1 VLPLPDIHALDV
13 NLLGQTV
20 FVQHAPG
27 LASTIADV
35 LLNAA
40 FEVHHFTTKDSAGR
54 IISSNDVSS
63 KLDEFKEH
71 SGLPIFMSKDQ
82 RKHLANCGACQAN
95 LTPPQPGL
103 ISRTLS
109 SISFKRKRSH
119 PTNEPSQLEKGL
131 PTLVEEAKETDSQTP
146 ITTDSQ
152 TPVTPSE
159 GTSRYVATISIAGMT
174 CAACTNGIT
183 TQLRRV
189 EYIEDIQVN
198 LLSNNAKI
206 TFRGEKATAQ
216 QVVEAIDDIGF
227 NASLDEVVLVTD
239 NDDLDQTS
247 KALISIEG
255 MTCGV
260 CVAAVSRGLE
270 EVHGITSVNVDL
282 LGNCATVHFTNQT
295 SIEKVIEAIDD
306 LGLGASVIELSKTA
320 KNEVDETP
328 FRTVEFEVKGMHCS
342 LCPGK
347 ITSKVDE
354 AFGDAV
360 RVVSAVSLKTPRL
373 TVEYKPTPELNIRKV
388 KYAIESADP
397 EIGALVYHPPS
408 MEERSRTVQR
418 KESSRVLRH
427 LLFTL
432 AAAVPSFVIGIVYM
446 SLVSETNPTR
456 LWFEESLWTGNA
468 MRMDWAMLILTTPV
482 MFYGASIFHTR
493 AFREIWSLWRPRS
506 KVPVLRR
513 LYRFGSMNLLISA
526 GTSVA
531 YFSSLAILIMQA
543 LTSRPTGDSQMG
555 MTSRR
560 SITYFDTVTF
570 LVLFILCGKF
580 LQAYS
585 KSKTG
590 DAVAMLG
597 KLRPSEALLVDMGEE
612 SGEQDM
618 KPQIRKVPVDL
629 LEIGDIVS
637 IPYGN
642 SPPTD
647 GIVDQDGTFLFDESS
662 LTGEPKLARK
672 VRGDT
677 ILTGSVNKSD
687 PVRIAVKELGGK
699 SMLDQ
704 IIAVV
709 RDGQAKRAPVERI
722 ADTFTSY
729 FTPVITVLAITTW
742 IVWLVLGQSAVLP
755 RSWLDVDRGGWAF
768 WSVEFAIAVFVV
780 ACPCGLG
787 LAAPTALFVGGGLA
801 AKAGILVQGGGEAFQ
816 EASNLDAIVFDKTG
830 TLTEGQMRVTDVQM
844 LDQKDETQQ
853 LQLVLHV
860 AKALEENCTHPIAKA
875 ILKFCHE
882 SMSNQ
887 DRIVIT
893 NEEIKEVPGQGM
905 TGTFEVHNAIS
916 GKPTCYE
923 AAIGNERL
931 LTTLGIDASNSPP
944 NSSPQEDTNQSQQRI
959 LNDYLTTTLGR
970 FQGTGCSTAIFALRT
985 ASADEA
991 TPFTPIAVFAITDPL
1006 RPEAVSVLQS
1016 LRAQNIEVHM
1026 CTGDNPTTARAIA
1039 SQLDIPVSKVR
1050 AGVLPQGKAAYINE
1064 LKNSGPANKL
1074 RKIAFVGDGTN
1085 DTPALTAADVS
1096 IALSSGSD
1104 VAITSA
1110 SFILLNSN
1118 LTTILHLVRLAK
1130 RVFLRVKLNFAW
1142 SAIYNVALIPV
1153 AAGVFFPIAQWRL
1166 SPVWAAAAMAG
1177 SSVSVV
1183 LSSLALKLPEIRFGR
1198 KKEGIQRMNEA
1209 ETGEE
1214 MLADS

>member
-1 VLPLPDIHALDV
+1 MGPLSSIYALDV
-13 NLLGQTV
+13 NLVGHTV
-20 FVQHAPG
+20 RVQHAPG
-27 LASTIADV
+27 LATTIADV

-40 FEVHHFTTKDSAGR
+40 FEVHYFTTSNSAGQV
-54 IISSNDVSS
+54 ISSNDVSS
-63 KLDEFKEH
+63 KLDEFKQQ
-71 SGLPIFMSKDQ
+71 SGSPLFMTEDQ
-82 RKHLANCGACQAN
+82 KRHKRHLVNCKACQAN
-95 LTPPQPGL
+95 LKPPQPGL
-103 ISRTLS
+103 LSRTLS
-109 SISFKRKRSH
+109 IVSRKRKRSH
-119 PTNEPSQLEKGL
+119 PANEPSQLEKGL
-131 PTLVEEAKETDSQTP
+131 PTLFEEAKEIDPQIPS
-146 ITTDSQ
+146 
-152 TPVTPSE
+152 TPSE
-159 GTSRYVATISIAGMT
+159 GTCRYIATVSIGGMT
-174 CAACTNGIT
+174 CASCTNSIT
-183 TQLRRV
+183 TELQRN
-189 EYIEDIQVN
+189 EYIEDVQVN

-206 TFRGEKATAQ
+206 TFRGERATAKK
-216 QVVEAIDDIGF
+216 VVEAIEDIGF
-227 NASLDEVVLVTD
+227 DASLDEVIPVND
-239 NDDLDQTS
+239 NEDLDQTS

-255 MTCGV
+255 MTCGA
-260 CVAAVSRGLE
+260 CVAAVSRGLK
-270 EVHGITSVNVDL
+270 EVDGITSVNVDL
-282 LGNCATVHFTNQT
+282 LGNCATVHFTNQIP
-295 SIEKVIEAIDD
+295 IEKVIGAIGD
-306 LGLGASVIELSKTA
+306 LGFGAQVTELSKTA
-320 KNEVDETP
+320 ENEVNETP
-328 FRTVEFEVKGMHCS
+328 FRTVDFEVSGMYCS
-342 LCPGK
+342 MCPGK
-347 ITSKVDE
+347 ITNKIGE

-360 RVVSAVSLKTPRL
+360 RVVSEASLKAPRL
-373 TVEYKPTPELNIRKV
+373 TVEYKPTPPELTIRKL
-388 KYAIESADP
+388 KYVIESADP
-397 EIGALVYHPPS
+397 EIAASVYHPPS
-408 MEERSRTVQR
+408 MEERSQEVQR

-446 SLVSETNPTR
+446 SLVPETNPTR
-456 LWFEESLWTGNA
+456 LWFEKPLWTGNA

-493 AFREIWSLWRPRS
+493 AFKEIWSLWRPRS

-531 YFSSLAILIMQA
+531 YFSSLAILVMQA
-543 LTSRPTGDSQMG
+543 LTSRPADDSQMG
-555 MTSRR
+555 MKTRR

-585 KSKTG
+585 KAKTG

-597 KLRPSEALLVDMGEE
+597 KLRPSEAFLVDMSLE
-612 SGEQDM
+612 SWEQDI
-618 KPQIRKVPVDL
+618 KPRIRNVPADL
-629 LEIGDIVS
+629 LEIGDIVN
-637 IPYGN
+637 IPHGT

-647 GIVDQDGTFLFDESS
+647 GFVDQDGTFLFDESS
-662 LTGEPKLARK
+662 LTGESKLVKK

-677 ILTGSVNKSD
+677 ILTGSVNSSD
-687 PVRIAVKELGGK
+687 PVRIVVKELGGK

-709 RDGQAKRAPVERI
+709 RDGQAKRAPVERF
-722 ADTFTSY
+722 ADLFTSY
-729 FTPVITVLAITTW
+729 FTPVITVLAIVTW
-742 IVWLVLGQSAVLP
+742 IVWLTLGQSGVLP
-755 RSWLDVDRGGWAF
+755 QSWLDVDQGGWPF

-816 EASNLDAIVFDKTG
+816 EASKLDVIVFDKTG

-844 LDQKDETQQ
+844 LDQKEEVEQ
-853 LQLVLHV
+853 LQLVLQV
-860 AKALEENCTHPIAKA
+860 AKALEESSTHPIAKA

-882 SMSNQ
+882 SKSNQ
-887 DRIVIT
+887 DGIVIINT
-893 NEEIKEVPGQGM
+893 EIKEIPGQGM
-905 TGTFEVHNAIS
+905 TGTFEVSNATSEKSI
-916 GKPTCYE
+916 CYE

-931 LTTLGIDASNSPP
+931 LTTLGIDNSNSPP
-944 NSSPQEDTNQSQQRI
+944 SSSSQKGANQSQPRVV
-959 LNDYLTTTLGR
+959 NDYLTTTLGR

-985 ASADEA
+985 ISADEA

-1006 RPEAVSVLQS
+1006 RSEATSVLRS
-1016 LRAQNIEVHM
+1016 LRAQHTEVHM

-1039 SQLDIPVSKVR
+1039 SQLDIPVSNIR

-1064 LKNSGPANKL
+1064 LRTSGPTNKS
-1074 RKIAFVGDGTN
+1074 RTIAFVGDGTN

-1118 LTTILHLVRLAK
+1118 LTTILHLTRLAK

-1142 SAIYNVALIPV
+1142 SAVYNIALIPV
-1153 AAGVFFPIAQWRL
+1153 AAGVLFPIAQWRL

-1183 LSSLALKLPEIRFGR
+1183 LSSLALKLPELRFGG
-1198 KKEGIQRMNEA
+1198 KDDSKTLNGTEA
-1209 ETGEE
+1209 REE
-1214 MLADS
+1214 S